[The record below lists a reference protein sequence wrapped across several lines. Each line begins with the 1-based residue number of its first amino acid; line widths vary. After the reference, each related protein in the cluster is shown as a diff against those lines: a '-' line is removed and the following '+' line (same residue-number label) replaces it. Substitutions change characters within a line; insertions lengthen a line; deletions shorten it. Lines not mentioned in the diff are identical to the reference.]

1 MSDQETKP
9 EGEQQIVYHVY
20 QHGVADS
27 QGVHFSVNN
36 FPVTFYAR
44 PLLLFLQWGLWV
56 IYIAGAAKVQQTC
69 NSTGNSSYLQP
80 FGPLTGFPPIGT
92 WSLQDCSQY
101 YSELWWSVFLQFI
114 CVVGSTILWIAMF
127 WDVTSF
133 AKTIMYFHLM
143 SSVLMF
149 NIAFIFTSAVYVIY
163 KNYPYV
169 YMGPSGMFQSGSYST
184 DYKNACYLICAGSIG
199 NLICNF
205 TYIIWLSWEPNPNP
219 QMPAVDVAAD
229 AK

>member
-1 MSDQETKP
+1 
-9 EGEQQIVYHVY
+9 
-20 QHGVADS
+20 
-27 QGVHFSVNN
+27 
-36 FPVTFYAR
+36 
-44 PLLLFLQWGLWV
+44 
-56 IYIAGAAKVQQTC
+56 
-69 NSTGNSSYLQP
+69 
-80 FGPLTGFPPIGT
+80 
-92 WSLQDCSQY
+92 
-101 YSELWWSVFLQFI
+101 
-114 CVVGSTILWIAMF
+114 MF